1 MSEQG
6 NFDTRGNFRPADAAV
21 TYLNYPD
28 MTAIRVVAEDPKVA
42 QGLEAQADSL
52 LTPADRL
59 NMAGDLKKFIV
70 SKHRLSMADARIALL
85 AYQETSSET
94 RELAKTQHLEHGSD
108 ALARLAKYIC
118 GGGEVIPPANRT
130 SIKMKRM
137 AHAN

>member
-1 MSEQG
+1 MREQG
-6 NFDTRGNFRPADAAV
+6 NFDIGGNFRPVDAAAP
-21 TYLNYPD
+21 YLNYPD
-28 MTAIRVVAEDPKVA
+28 MTAIRAVAEDPKVA
-42 QGLEAQADSL
+42 QGLEAQTDVL

-70 SKHRLSMADARIALL
+70 SKHRLSMADATIALS

-108 ALARLAKYIC
+108 ALAHLAKYIC
-118 GGGEVIPPANRT
+118 GGQVTPPANRT
-130 SIKMKRM
+130 SLAMKRM